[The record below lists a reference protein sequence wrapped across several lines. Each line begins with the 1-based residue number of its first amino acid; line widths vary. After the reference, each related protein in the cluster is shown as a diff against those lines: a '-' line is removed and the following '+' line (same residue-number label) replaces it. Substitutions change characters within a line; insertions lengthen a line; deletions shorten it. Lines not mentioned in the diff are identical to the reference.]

1 MTQKLT
7 DLIKSVRQCKTA
19 AEERAVI
26 AKESALIRTAFKDQ
40 DKQHRSRNVAK
51 MLFIHM
57 LGYPS
62 HFGQMECVKLIA
74 SPYFAEKRMGY
85 LVRGSPLR
93 SSVEVSPWKTDG
105 CC

>member
-7 DLIKSVRQCKTA
+7 DLIRSVRACKTA

-26 AKESALIRTAFKDQ
+26 VKESALIRTAFKDQ
-40 DKQHRSRNVAK
+40 DKRHLCRNVSK
-51 MLFIHM
+51 LLFIHM

-74 SPYFAEKRMGY
+74 SPQFSEKRMGY
-85 LVRGSPLR
+85 LVCF
-93 SSVEVSPWKTDG
+93 TTN
-105 CC
+105 